1 MTEDYKEKLIKYM
14 TGNIEPETGANEPQF
29 IDKGEINQNI
39 LTYLRNELE
48 YPTIQGYIKQ
58 TDAPFYLFYGL
69 YGRNTYNG
77 FIHIVNENFEPI
89 ATITEYDSGTA
100 FRPFVTLNFDENG
113 YIYGVDNKNAFYD
126 DTVPNEYR
134 FIMLNNVLKNGK
146 MTGNFT
152 VKLRQSYF
160 FPSNINS
167 QISNVGINGKNRCT
181 KKIGSA
187 DYFIFVDTKV
197 NNTNGFGVVS
207 LTINVGES
215 NVWNLVINND
225 MYAFSIL
232 SYFNI
237 YNGDN
242 FSISLGG
249 QSSASSNNYIE
260 LTYSFGENPTLITS
274 YNVNNPGS
282 GTINDILKLNSED
295 TYVTYSST
303 SNNITYGTLYKVNYD
318 TNYFEQIYEF
328 SKPFV
333 YLRSRLALFNVN
345 GLLFFKYG
353 WYTENGTSYLWNSYI
368 GMFIDD
374 NPYYIES
381 ESFGGNIGTEMQTAL
396 YINSIYNLITIYSP
410 MLSTTQKIQL
420 VFNQNNCNGLPYEAS
435 NCLIPNSGILYDTDD
450 NIIFARN
457 LYNKT
462 VLGAT
467 TTSTVQIPN
476 TMLNDTT
483 IGKND
488 LISETNLTL
497 TEDTTDI
504 TKNIYETVNI
514 NFANSISIRNDNDPN
529 NTILN
534 PTAAAR
540 LNGSTTQN
548 NDYDDVKA
556 TKVRVNYT
564 DGTNIVIALNPDI
577 QIKMMSKQVARY
589 QFIIYVNKEVENLQ
603 IISFDENTIYQTI
616 TGLNIEVNKIYRIV
630 QYISIGQTITSNE
643 LLYNGQN
650 VLYNN
655 EQVKYIT

>member
-48 YPTIQGYIKQ
+48 SPVPQGYIKQ
-58 TDAPFYLFYGL
+58 SNNPYYLFYGL
-69 YGRNTYNG
+69 YGDATYYG
-77 FIHIVNENFEPI
+77 FIYIVNEAFEPV
-89 ATITEYDSGTA
+89 TLITEYDSGTQ
-100 FRPFVTLNFDENG
+100 FRPFVTLNIDEEG

-126 DTVPNEYR
+126 TTVPNNYR
-134 FIMLNNVLKNGK
+134 FIMLNKILQSGIL
-146 MTGNFT
+146 TGNFT

-167 QISNVGINGKNRCT
+167 QIANIGINGKNRCT
-181 KKIGSA
+181 KKNGSA
-187 DYFIFVDTKV
+187 DYFVFVDTKV
-197 NNTNGFGVVS
+197 NNANGFGVVS

-333 YLRSRLALFNVN
+333 YLRSRLTLFNLN

-353 WYTENGTSYLWNSYI
+353 WYTESGTSYLWNNYI
-368 GMFIDD
+368 GMFINDT
-374 NPYYIES
+374 PYYIETEAFS
-381 ESFGGNIGTEMQTAL
+381 GNIGADMQTTI
-396 YINSIYNLITIYSP
+396 YINDVYNLITIYSP
-410 MLSTTQKIQL
+410 KLSTTQKIQL
-420 VFNQNNCNGLPYEAS
+420 VFNQNNYNGLPYEAL
-435 NCLIPNSGILYDTDD
+435 NCLIHNSGILYDTDG

-462 VLGAT
+462 VLGTT

-476 TMLNDTT
+476 TMLNDVT
-483 IGKND
+483 IGKSD
-488 LISETNLTL
+488 LISETNLAL

-504 TKNIYETVNI
+504 TKNIYETLNI

-534 PTAAAR
+534 PTAASR

-548 NDYDDVKA
+548 NNYDDVKA

-564 DGTNIVIALNPDI
+564 DGTNMIIKLNPTV
-577 QIKMMSKQVARY
+577 QIVVLTATVYQYNFILYVSKA
-589 QFIIYVNKEVENLQ
+589 INNLE
-603 IISFDENTIYQTI
+603 IISNDELTIYQTI
-616 TGLNIEVNKIYRIV
+616 DNLTLEVGKTYNI
-630 QYISIGQTITSNE
+630 
-643 LLYNGQN
+643 LQN
-650 VLYNN
+650 V
-655 EQVKYIT
+655 EVQ